1 MLASDRNFSR
11 DILGYL
17 ITVSEKSVK
26 DDDSVNFRKSPM
38 MPLFTNRLDFKL
50 GHCHF
55 HLFMDLP

>member
-38 MPLFTNRLDFKL
+38 MPLFTNRCREMSTSIIVIFIFLS
-50 GHCHF
+50 
-55 HLFMDLP
+55 